1 MNDYKKSPLIPLF
14 FDEKQGN
21 IFLSLFP
28 NEIEK
33 RIAKCIFI
41 HGFTNEETALEIGYC
56 TRQIERKRKN
66 ILEVA
71 LKTLVEMRTPKK
83 AIKHGFNPKKLISTV
98 HYTCPNCNEHI
109 SRDRYCKHCGQ
120 ALDWGDTE

>member
-1 MNDYKKSPLIPLF
+1 MTHLQKAPRKPLF
-14 FDEKQGN
+14 LNEKQGKCF
-21 IFLSLFP
+21 IALFN

-41 HGFTNEETALEIGYC
+41 DGLTNEETALEIGYC
-56 TRQIERKRKN
+56 TRQIERIRKN
-66 ILEVA
+66 MLEVA
-71 LKTLVEMRTPKK
+71 LKILVEMRTPKK

-109 SRDRYCKHCGQ
+109 GRDRYCKHCGQ
-120 ALDWGDTE
+120 ALDWGDSE